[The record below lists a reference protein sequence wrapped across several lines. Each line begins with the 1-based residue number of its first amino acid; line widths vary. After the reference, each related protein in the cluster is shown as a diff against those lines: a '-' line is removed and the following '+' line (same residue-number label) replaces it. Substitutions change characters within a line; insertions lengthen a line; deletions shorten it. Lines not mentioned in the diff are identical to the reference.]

1 MLLTLA
7 TCSSSRIFA
16 RRSFSSGLRVF
27 LAIAFTSIIVSLLYT
42 MILVYTKF
50 GVVSVSSKLGTY
62 QCSLETFCYF
72 ERLL

>member
-27 LAIAFTSIIVSLLYT
+27 LAIVLTSIFVLLFYT

-50 GVVSVSSKLGTY
+50 GMVS
-62 QCSLETFCYF
+62 
-72 ERLL
+72 ER